1 MLTTVLRKRKA
12 VTLTELLV
20 VVAIIALLSTM
31 AVPVYINQLQR
42 ARIATAQMETRHIA
56 EAMNAVAITHGF
68 LVPIHILNNVPE
80 RDNTSS
86 GSPGAQDNFTNLS
99 NGGSNRFLIDI
110 SRPLSDQTGS
120 DQLRISDGL
129 GSGADTRVQ
138 RMVQG
143 WQGPFLNP
151 KRIGYVGATVT
162 NPNAGELTEDLVLDP
177 WGNPYR
183 VWSERGLLGGAPFPS
198 STGETLELRMDDLEL
213 PSGQGLGVDRFDRFA
228 IVSFGPNGI
237 AGDGTAATTNNPL
250 DFGDD
255 IYSTFVINPG
265 NESRYQF
272 F

>member
-42 ARIATAQMETRHIA
+42 ARIATAQMETRNIA
-56 EAMNAVAITHGF
+56 QAMEACAITHGF
-68 LVPIHILNNVPE
+68 MVPIHILNNVP
-80 RDNTSS
+80 NQPA
-86 GSPGAQDNFTNLS
+86 GSPAGNQIDSFDNLPG
-99 NGGSNRFLIDI
+99 NGSDRFIIDI
-110 SRPLSDQTGS
+110 SRPLEDQTASDQFRLNENN
-120 DQLRISDGL
+120 Q
-129 GSGADTRVQ
+129 RVRQ
-138 RMVQG
+138 MIES

-151 KRIGYVGATVT
+151 KRIGYVGQTVGV
-162 NPNAGELTEDLVLDP
+162 NLGDRDKDLVLDP

-183 VWSERGLLGGAPFPS
+183 VWSERGLLGSDTPPGT
-198 STGETLELRMDDLEL
+198 TGETLSLGMDDLAV
-213 PSGQGLGVDRFDRFA
+213 PTSGSFGQHRFDRYA
-228 IVSFGPNGI
+228 ILSFGPNGVW
-237 AGDGTAATTNNPL
+237 GDGTAGTQNSSQ